1 MRNLPNILL
10 FAAVFMV
17 VILGSH
23 RSLSQEMTIM
33 NQLIPIEHIRF
44 EKDVVYSEVDGHHLT
59 LDIAYPDNLLEPAPA
74 IVDIPGGGWQV
85 VRKSVEDAISYAK
98 YGFIGVSMTH
108 RTSDMAIFP
117 AAVHDCKTVIRWL
130 RANAQKYNINPD
142 KIGVTGFSSGGHLA
156 TLLGTS
162 GGDKYLEGTGGYPE
176 YSSRVQA
183 VVDHFGP
190 TDFLRMNDKRLADF
204 IDHFA
209 PDSPESLFLG
219 GPIKEKPELV
229 RLANPITYIDP
240 DDPPI
245 LIGHGENDGM
255 VIMSQSELLFDA
267 LKKAGVTAEFIR
279 VKNAD
284 HMYRP
289 NPKEAVVSPSVEEMN
304 QKTMDWFKKWLGVPK
319 FKPVKQKAPNTDR
332 SYKIYYKITI
342 DLPGKDKNSYCKGT
356 FMIRC
361 GDQVLSR
368 GTIDLTYLSNE
379 EKRTFKKDIE
389 ITGIDLTSREMMWN
403 FRGEIFDSKLN
414 EKFEIMRMDG
424 NDFSEDIEGIG
435 FHIKIDETRS
445 TKSEKK
451 VYKK

>member
-1 MRNLPNILL
+1 MAAIVITGILC
-10 FAAVFMV
+10 
-17 VILGSH
+17 SH
-23 RSLSQEMTIM
+23 HSLSQELTAI
-33 NQLIPIEHIRF
+33 NQQIPMENIRV
-44 EKDVVYSEVDGHHLT
+44 EKDVIYSEVDGHKLT

-74 IVDIPGGGWQV
+74 IVDIPGGSWRV
-85 VRKSVEDAISYAK
+85 IRKSSEDAIWYATH
-98 YGFIGVSMTH
+98 GFIGVSITH
-108 RTSDMAIFP
+108 RTSDTAIFP

-130 RANAQKYNINPD
+130 RANAEKYNINPE

-162 GGDKYLEGTGGYPE
+162 GGDKYLEGSGGYPG

-190 TDFLRMNDKRLADF
+190 TDFLRMNDVKLADF

-255 VIMSQSELLFDA
+255 VIMNQSELLYEA
-267 LKKAGVTAEFIR
+267 LKKAGVETKFIR
-279 VKNAD
+279 VNNAD

-289 NPKEAVVSPSVEEMN
+289 NPKGAVVSPSVEEMN
-304 QKTMDWFKKWLGVPK
+304 IRTIEWFKMWLGAPK
-319 FKPVKQKAPNTDR
+319 FRPVEQRAKTTDKK
-332 SYKIYYKITI
+332 YKIDYELTI
-342 DLPGKDKNSYCKGT
+342 DLPGKNSDSHCQGT
-356 FMIRC
+356 FIIRC
-361 GDQVLSR
+361 GNQILTR
-368 GTIDLTYLSNE
+368 GSIDLADLSTE

-389 ITGIDLTSREMMWN
+389 ITGIDLTGREIMWN
-403 FRGEIFDSKLN
+403 FNGEIFDSILN
-414 EKFEIMRMDG
+414 EKFELMRMEG
-424 NDFSEDIEGIG
+424 TDFSEDIEGIG
-435 FHIKIDETRS
+435 FYIKIDEN
-445 TKSEKK
+445 KYIQSEKR
-451 VYKK
+451 VHKKQLTAS